1 MMPFAAVCS
10 LLVGWLLGGRLRRWE
25 RARLRFL
32 PLPILALLLQQAL
45 TRLPASWTP
54 PLLLLSYGLLF
65 FFCLANCHLPK
76 SALLLALGSGC
87 NLLVIA
93 LNGFRMP
100 VSRQAAAVLSPEGL
114 SALEQ
119 LQIPMYALAGPD
131 TRLWF
136 LGDILYCPIPLLRG
150 FASAGDLLLAAGVF
164 FCLMAVMAPTS
175 LPRWM
180 RQG

>member
-1 MMPFAAVCS
+1 MMPLAVVFS
-10 LLVGWLLGGRLRRWE
+10 LLLGWLTGGRLRRWE

-32 PLPILALLLQQAL
+32 PLPVLALLLQQVL
-45 TRLPASWTP
+45 TRLPSAWTA

-76 SALLLALGSGC
+76 TALLAALGAGC

-114 SALEQ
+114 SALQ
-119 LQIPMYALAGPD
+119 NLQIPMYALAGPD
-131 TRLWF
+131 TRLCF
-136 LGDILYCPIPLLRG
+136 LGDILYIPLLRG
-150 FASAGDLLLAAGVF
+150 FASVGDLLLAAGVF

-180 RQG
+180 RRG

>member
-1 MMPFAAVCS
+1 MMPLAVVFS
-10 LLVGWLLGGRLRRWE
+10 LLLGWLLGGRLRRWE
-25 RARLRFL
+25 QTRLRVL
-32 PLPILALLLQQAL
+32 PLPILALLLQQLIA
-45 TRLPASWTP
+45 RLPPFWTA

-65 FFCLANCHLPK
+65 FFCLINRHLPK
-76 SALLLALGSGC
+76 TALLVALGSGC
-87 NLLVIA
+87 NLLVIT

-114 SALEQ
+114 TALEN

-136 LGDILYCPIPLLRG
+136 LGDVLYVPLLRG
-150 FASAGDLLLAAGVF
+150 FASVGDLLLAAGVF
-164 FCLMAVMAPTS
+164 FCLMAIMSPTF

-180 RQG
+180 RRG